1 MPAHDCAH
9 RDQTHLAPP
18 RPEDRKC
25 VVFAPE
31 QPVSGGPHQEQ
42 VLGVGVQPAQD
53 AQHALDEQRALHQ
66 PLVDKVLQVVQ
77 VPHVIAFKLEPRA
90 LRIAQAREDRFDV
103 GEGVAED
110 LALGPSDVACLPG
123 VFPVTDPAPGLVEGK
138 VHRPHVQRTQLWPRL
153 QRIGQPVVQR
163 HRHASAR
170 GDVDDRVRRH
180 GDAGDELVEHRRIGR
195 RATVHRVAGVQ
206 MQDRRPCLCRPDRLI
221 GDLVRRQCQMRRHR
235 WGVHRSGD
243 RTGDDDLAGRCH
255 VTRIPYC
262 RRR

>member
-9 RDQTHLAPP
+9 RDQTRLAPT

-163 HRHASAR
+163 HRHASVR
-170 GDVDDRVRRH
+170 GDVDDRVGGH
-180 GDAGDELVEHRRIGR
+180 GDAGARTGR
-195 RATVHRVAGVQ
+195 T
-206 MQDRRPCLCRPDRLI
+206 PPDRA
-221 GDLVRRQCQMRRHR
+221 
-235 WGVHRSGD
+235 SGD
-243 RTGDDDLAGRCH
+243 RPPGRGRADAGPPPLPVPPRSPDRRSGPASVPDAATSTGCAPIR
-255 VTRIPYC
+255 
-262 RRR
+262 